1 MLNDYPFIREVRSPI
16 TEKQLLPLDPQ
27 CKVVQFNSPLTDN
40 DFMRL
45 ARFLEAY
52 PGIPLRIY
60 GHYGQT
66 PDLSFLRYF
75 PFLLGFQADV
85 YQLKDINGLESLP
98 DNLEF
103 LGLGQTKSRMS
114 LRSLAR
120 FKNLKDL
127 FLEGHTKDFSAIS
140 ELKNLIYLSLRSIS
154 LPDLSALIPLRRL
167 RSLALKLGGTKEL
180 SLLPNISELRYLELW
195 MVKGLADLTPIGQL
209 RELRYLFLQD
219 LKQVTQLPS
228 FRLLNNLKRCH
239 IESLK
244 GLKDLCPIAEA
255 INLRELVVVSMKQI
269 PVTGFECFRNHP
281 TLQEASIG
289 LGSLRRN
296 AEVSKLLGLPTPPA
310 YDKPIKRFVE
320 DEI

>member
-140 ELKNLIYLSLRSIS
+140 ELKNFARWVFLKSNHKAGSIYGRAAMWPFFYLIF
-154 LPDLSALIPLRRL
+154 
-167 RSLALKLGGTKEL
+167 T
-180 SLLPNISELRYLELW
+180 
-195 MVKGLADLTPIGQL
+195 
-209 RELRYLFLQD
+209 
-219 LKQVTQLPS
+219 
-228 FRLLNNLKRCH
+228 
-239 IESLK
+239 
-244 GLKDLCPIAEA
+244 
-255 INLRELVVVSMKQI
+255 
-269 PVTGFECFRNHP
+269 
-281 TLQEASIG
+281 
-289 LGSLRRN
+289 
-296 AEVSKLLGLPTPPA
+296 
-310 YDKPIKRFVE
+310 
-320 DEI
+320 